1 MRSRSQILFAC
12 GREHKPGGSRISI
25 LEEVSRSVI
34 RFPNRKKSRGGLG
47 TAPFS
52 FGSREMKNFSLGERN
67 DRVTG
72 SKAETVE
79 DPTDS
84 AALNEAASYLEG
96 LINLERL
103 PTHSVARLSLRPIQ
117 ALMERL
123 GNPQQGLSILHV
135 AGSKGKGSTCLFA
148 EAILRSAGKKVGT
161 FTSPHLERWT
171 ERFRI
176 DGAEVAP
183 RKLAAAVEK
192 IRPHVEILRQ
202 DPLTRP
208 SFFDATTAAAFLLFS
223 ETQVDYAVI
232 EVGLGGRLDSTNV
245 LIPRVTCVTSI
256 ELEHTDK
263 LGETVEAIAGEKAGI
278 LKQGIPC
285 VMGPLVEGAADVV
298 RARARKLDVPL
309 DEYGVDFEIISEEEQ
324 SGTRDKVQARGWTY
338 RCADGFTVKGT
349 LGIHARHQME
359 NAALAIA
366 CVRRLNEFDDLEVVN
381 FVQQGLTNVPL
392 PGRVEVISRDPWLIV
407 DSAHTAASAVALA
420 SALEDFPSGPRH
432 FVISISSDKD
442 PDAILSA
449 LLPAASH
456 VTLTRA
462 EPRRSIDLQKLA
474 KLVSSQWKGEVKICE
489 DPVKAI
495 EQARKRL
502 RGSALLCAAGS
513 VYLAGI
519 ARTILKDSPERLPPS
534 RRT

>member
-1 MRSRSQILFAC
+1 
-12 GREHKPGGSRISI
+12 
-25 LEEVSRSVI
+25 
-34 RFPNRKKSRGGLG
+34 
-47 TAPFS
+47 
-52 FGSREMKNFSLGERN
+52 MKTFSLDDRN
-67 DRVTG
+67 NCVTG
-72 SKAETVE
+72 NNAETRE

-84 AALNEAASYLEG
+84 AALDEAAKYLEG

-103 PTHSVARLSLRPIQ
+103 PTHSAARLSLRPIQ
-117 ALMERL
+117 ALMECL

-183 RKLAAAVEK
+183 RKLAAAIEK

-223 ETQVDYAVI
+223 ESQVDYAVV

-245 LIPRVTCVTSI
+245 LVPRVTCVTSI

-285 VMGPLVEGAADVV
+285 VMGPLTDGAAEVV
-298 RARARKLDVPL
+298 RARARKLEVSL
-309 DEYGVDFEIISEEEQ
+309 DKYGVDFKMTSEEEG
-324 SGTRDKVQARGWTY
+324 SGTSDKVQPRGWAY
-338 RCADGFTVKGT
+338 RSADGFSVKGT
-349 LGIHARHQME
+349 LENFARHQMD

-366 CVRRLNEFDDLEVVN
+366 CVRRLNEFDDLELEN
-381 FVQQGLTNVPL
+381 FVQQGLANVSL

-407 DSAHTAASAVALA
+407 DSAHTRASAMALA
-420 SALEDFPSGPRH
+420 RALEDFPPGPRH

-449 LLPAASH
+449 LLPGAAH

-462 EPRRSIDLQKLA
+462 EPRRSIDLQKLS
-474 KLVSSQWKGEVKICE
+474 KLVSSQWKGEIKICE
-489 DPVKAI
+489 DPARAI

-519 ARTILKDSPERLPPS
+519 ARTVLKDSPERLTPS
-534 RRT
+534 GRT